1 MQQKTEDEL
10 IIVAAEINTSDL
22 NPPRAEQNGKHIMI
36 SYKHGI
42 SSTICK
48 KLDELLCVNIWFS
61 KSRFNRFYWFS
72 QRDIRF
78 GLMNETVLLEV

>member
-1 MQQKTEDEL
+1 VQQKTEDEL

-48 KLDELLCVNIWFS
+48 KLDELLCVNI
-61 KSRFNRFYWFS
+61 
-72 QRDIRF
+72 
-78 GLMNETVLLEV
+78 